1 MSTPKYDEQ
10 INQLTQRYNAAIRNL
25 EHEYDLESSRS
36 WMTMST
42 SQLKRNYS
50 ARYTSL
56 VKDYRNDCRQI
67 LANIESANPSWAKAR
82 RLWSK
87 VFIIGIIMLLGGCMY
102 ALPSDE
108 PSGKAS
114 GVMNS
119 EEATYWNAENI
130 PIPYLQDASQYVS
143 NPDGVLSAEAVN
155 RMNATLR
162 QLEDSL
168 DVQSVVIVVN
178 HIENDDPFRMAQ
190 DVGNR
195 YGVGRQDRGLVI
207 VVGYEDHSINIS
219 PGRSLEADLTDAE
232 CRHLQQ
238 QYVIPAMRAQ
248 MPDSGMI
255 YLVDAVYSTLQQ
267 KEMPV
272 MTALKSP
279 SNNEDDEVLTVMG
292 ICMLLFIGWCVF
304 FASLNNKYQ
313 WLGFLGSAHLL
324 GNPFIEHSRGV
335 YVGGGGFGGGRGFG
349 GGGGISGGSFGG
361 GSFGGG
367 GATSRWQLIN
377 K

>member
-190 DVGNR
+190 DVGNK
-195 YGVGRQDRGLVI
+195 YGVGHGDRGLI
-207 VVGYEDHSINIS
+207 VVVAYEDHAVTIA

-232 CRHLQQ
+232 CHRLQQ
-238 QYVIPAMRAQ
+238 RYVVPAMRQ
-248 MPDSGMI
+248 NMPDSAMI
-255 YLVDAVYSTLQQ
+255 YLTEALYSTLQ
-267 KEMPV
+267 KK
-272 MTALKSP
+272 ALPTMALSENTDD
-279 SNNEDDEVLTVMG
+279 SDDEMSFIIGVTFAFLVGWG
-292 ICMLLFIGWCVF
+292 IF
-304 FASLNNKYQ
+304 FVRKNRIYQ
-313 WLGFLGSAHLL
+313 WISIGTAVSLL
-324 GNPFIEHSRGV
+324 ANPFYEAQRHS
-335 YVGGGGFGGGRGFG
+335 GGGFGGGHFG
-349 GGGGISGGSFGG
+349 GGGGGGGFSGGSFGG

-367 GATSRWQLIN
+367 GATSRW
-377 K
+377 

>member
-1 MSTPKYDEQ
+1 MATPKYDEQ

-82 RLWSK
+82 RMWSK
-87 VFIIGIIMLLGGCMY
+87 IFVIGIIMLLGGCVY

-155 RMNATLR
+155 RMNGTLR
-162 QLEDSL
+162 LLEDSL

-195 YGVGRQDRGLVI
+195 YGVGRQDRGLII
-207 VVGYEDHSINIS
+207 VVGYEDHSINMS

-232 CRHLQQ
+232 CHRLEQ
-238 QYVIPAMRAQ
+238 QYVVPAMRAQ
-248 MPDSGMI
+248 LPDSGMI
-255 YLVDAVYSTLQQ
+255 YLVEAVYSTLLQ

-272 MTALKSP
+272 MTTLRSP
-279 SNNEDDEVLTVMG
+279 SNDQDDEVLSVLG

-324 GNPFIEHSRGV
+324 GNPFIEQSRGI

-349 GGGGISGGSFGG
+349 GGGGFSGGSFGG

-367 GATSRWQLIN
+367 GATSRW
-377 K
+377 